1 MAKTEDLV
9 SIKEFAALSGRSQQT
24 IYKQI
29 GTRLAPYVHEKD
41 GQKWIERR
49 ALGEVFKIGEDQPIQ
64 PENNSDS
71 TRELKGEQLLYASM
85 QTTIDVLQSQIR
97 TLEEQIKVKDQQ
109 ISDLSER
116 LRDSLEIEKARIVMT
131 ATDKQL
137 PPTQDEIDEAKE
149 DPEKKPG
156 VFSWFKHWWR

>member
-49 ALGEVFKIGEDQPIQ
+49 ALSEVFKIGEDQPIQ
-64 PENNSDS
+64 SENNSNS
-71 TRELKGEQLLYASM
+71 TGEMNVEQRLYASM

-116 LRDSLEIEKARIVMT
+116 LRDSMEIEKARIVMT
-131 ATDKQL
+131 AADKQL
-137 PPTQDEIDEAKE
+137 PPSQDEIQEAE
-149 DPEKKPG
+149 ANPTEKQG
-156 VFSWFKHWWR
+156 VFSWLRNWWK

>member
-1 MAKTEDLV
+1 MPKTEELM
-9 SIKEFAALSGRSQQT
+9 SIKAFAEAAGRSQQT

-49 ALGEVFKIGEDQPIQ
+49 ALGEVFKIGVNQPNK

-71 TRELKGEQLLYASM
+71 TKELNGEQLLYASM

-137 PPTQDEIDEAKE
+137 PPTSEEIQEAKE

-156 VFSWFKHWWR
+156 VFAWFKRWWN